1 MSRSSDT
8 FMSEHQQLVLL
19 LPWYVNRSLADA
31 ERRQVE
37 RHVKECVL
45 CRREISRLQNLAK
58 LVQQPTE
65 LDLAA
70 RNSFAAVYGKLQV
83 PADAN
88 RQGAGKQASTV
99 RWLNRSRLYRIG
111 AGLAVA
117 ASLFLALLP
126 VLPPRQP
133 ADAYLTLAAPL
144 KASSAQVKLKVVF
157 SPALPDSQVD
167 AVLQHLGAVR
177 VGEPNAA
184 GALTVALSQDAGQA
198 LTWLRARPDVV
209 FAEFAVQP

>member
-8 FMSEHQQLVLL
+8 FMSGHQQLAVL
-19 LPWYVNRSLADA
+19 LPWYVNRSLSDA

-37 RHVKECVL
+37 RHVKDCVL
-45 CRREISRLQNLAK
+45 CRREINRLQNLAK

-70 RNSFAAVYGKLQV
+70 HNSFASLRGKLQV
-83 PADAN
+83 PQDGS
-88 RQGAGKQASTV
+88 RQGAGKQAPAE

-111 AGLAVA
+111 GGIAVA
-117 ASLFLALLP
+117 ASLLLALLP
-126 VLPPRQP
+126 VRMQRQP

-144 KASSAQVKLKVVF
+144 KAPSDQVKLKVVF
-157 SPALPDSQVD
+157 SPSVPDSQVD
-167 AVLQHLGAVR
+167 TVLQHLGAVR

-184 GALTVALSQDAGQA
+184 GALTLALSQDAGQA

-209 FAEFAVQP
+209 FAELAVQP